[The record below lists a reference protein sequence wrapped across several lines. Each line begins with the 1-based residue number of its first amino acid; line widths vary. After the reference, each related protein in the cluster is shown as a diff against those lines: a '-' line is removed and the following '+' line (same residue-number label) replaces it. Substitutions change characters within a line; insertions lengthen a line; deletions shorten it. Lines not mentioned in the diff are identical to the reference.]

1 MTLTVTNTAEL
12 SGEGR
17 SNVILVVLEENTGIL
32 GYELALVIVLQ
43 LLLVISAAYL
53 LANHVVKR
61 ICRIES
67 IKKEKARKAKNIANA
82 LETTT
87 QSIVPG
93 TLSLTKKVSSFH
105 EEKIARVQA
114 LENVVFVITD
124 LQGSTAISATGEI
137 LSDSTQSSES
147 LLPSVS
153 LLT

>member
-17 SNVILVVLEENTGIL
+17 SNVILVVLEENTGIQ
-32 GYELALVIVLQ
+32 GYELALVIVLP

-61 ICRIES
+61 IRRIES

>member
-1 MTLTVTNTAEL
+1 MIFV
-12 SGEGR
+12 
-17 SNVILVVLEENTGIL
+17 
-32 GYELALVIVLQ
+32 
-43 LLLVISAAYL
+43 AYFL
-53 LANHVVKR
+53 DNLVVKR
-61 ICRIES
+61 IRRIES

-124 LQGSTAISATGEI
+124 LQGSTAISATCEI